1 MSLKETIQRKLEPH
15 SERVIQGT
23 NDEFD
28 YLPATLFELIRQQE
42 AASAESNNGIN
53 KLSQDAKITGDLFTQ
68 KLDESNHKVISL
80 ISELMK
86 QQEAASAESNKK
98 LRRANYL
105 MLILLV
111 VITGLLI
118 FIVVKH

>member
-28 YLPATLFELIRQQE
+28 YLPATLFELIRSQE
-42 AASAESNNGIN
+42 AASAECNNGIN

-68 KLDESNHKVISL
+68 KFDESN
-80 ISELMK
+80 
-86 QQEAASAESNKK
+86 
-98 LRRANYL
+98 
-105 MLILLV
+105 
-111 VITGLLI
+111 
-118 FIVVKH
+118 